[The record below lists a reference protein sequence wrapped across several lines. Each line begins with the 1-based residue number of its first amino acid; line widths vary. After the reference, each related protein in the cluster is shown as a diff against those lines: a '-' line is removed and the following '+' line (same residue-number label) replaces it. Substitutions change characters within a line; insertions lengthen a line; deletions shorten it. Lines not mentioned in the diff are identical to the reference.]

1 MVHWQIKDFGK
12 QSSITGRGFE
22 EGAKVVSI
30 LLKDMVENE
39 LLRIDMLESEFED
52 WQPDG
57 SAVIL
62 GRWSRLFS
70 VEEKVLSK
78 EERKD
83 SAESFFISLYEADT
97 GFASVEEV
105 RLLRYLF
112 AISLERN
119 RILRSIPINSGASEQ
134 TFFHLKTKRNFEV
147 PIEIPS
153 RDAVSKIE
161 TIIGDLLL

>member
-1 MVHWQIKDFGK
+1 M
-12 QSSITGRGFE
+12 
-22 EGAKVVSI
+22 
-30 LLKDMVENE
+30 
-39 LLRIDMLESEFED
+39 
-52 WQPDG
+52 
-57 SAVIL
+57 IL
-62 GRWSRLFS
+62 GRWSRQFS

-83 SAESFFISLYEADT
+83 SAESFFISLYETEAGD
-97 GFASVEEV
+97 ASMEEA

-119 RILRSIPINSGASEQ
+119 RILRSIPMNSGASVQ
-134 TFFHLKTKRNFEV
+134 TFVHLKTKRNFEV

-161 TIIGDLLL
+161 SIIGDLLL